1 MIIKFSIASENIS
14 KNGKSQKVRIAYVH
28 LSHNIFGKYIMEVIR
43 WQKVMV
49 Q

>member
-1 MIIKFSIASENIS
+1 MIINFNIDCENNN
-14 KNGKSQKVRIAYVH
+14 KNGKSQKLRIAYVH